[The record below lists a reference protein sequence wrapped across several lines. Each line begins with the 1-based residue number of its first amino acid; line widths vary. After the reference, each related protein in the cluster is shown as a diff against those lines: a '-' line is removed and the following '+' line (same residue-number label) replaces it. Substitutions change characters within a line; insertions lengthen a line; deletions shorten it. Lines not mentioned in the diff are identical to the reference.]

1 MKRPARRIS
10 EVDLARAWINW
21 RVDTP
26 SGYLETLLTLRRRE
40 RVKDRGASFPSL
52 QDIFVHILDNN
63 VWWFESVPKARQDS
77 HQGVE
82 GRLSDVEI
90 RREARRDEIG
100 RELARSLTSGRPDR
114 TFVVRGVQGNGK
126 PYEMRANLRTMIWH
140 LVEEELQHRGEM
152 NALFWQLDVD
162 APTRA
167 WFSSALAA

>member
-90 RREARRDEIG
+90 RREARRE
-100 RELARSLTSGRPDR
+100 DR
-114 TFVVRGVQGNGK
+114 T
-126 PYEMRANLRTMIWH
+126 RARE
-140 LVEEELQHRGEM
+140 V
-152 NALFWQLDVD
+152 LDVRSPGPNFRGPRCPRQREAVRD
-162 APTRA
+162 ESEPTDDDLALGRRGAAAPRGNERPV
-167 WFSSALAA
+167 LATGCRRTDPGLVQ